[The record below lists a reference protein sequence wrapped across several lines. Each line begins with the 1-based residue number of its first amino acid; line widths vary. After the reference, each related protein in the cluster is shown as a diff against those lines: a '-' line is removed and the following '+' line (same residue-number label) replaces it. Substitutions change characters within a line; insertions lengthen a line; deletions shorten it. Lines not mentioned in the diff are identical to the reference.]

1 MRLLLIEDNKSLVKS
16 LKRGLEEETFAV
28 DVAYDG
34 EEGLFLAETN
44 PYDII
49 ILDLMLPKIDGITLL
64 RRLRRQKIQTHILI
78 LTARDAPDEKVN
90 GLDAGADDY
99 LTKPFH
105 YDELLARIRALLR
118 RKYQKKE
125 PLLHIADLQ
134 INPRTHQVWRNGKE
148 IFLQPK
154 EYAVLECLLR
164 EPERILTRTQI
175 AEHVWN
181 YDVYN
186 QSNVVDVYIRNLRRK
201 IDDGFELKLIHTV
214 RGAGYRLSMES
225 GDETL

>member
-49 ILDLMLPKIDGITLL
+49 ILDLMLPKLDGLTVLRSL
-64 RRLRRQKIQTHILI
+64 RRKAVQTHILI

-105 YDELLARIRALLR
+105 YDELLARIQALLR

-125 PLLHIADLQ
+125 PLLHIADMQ

-154 EYAVLECLLR
+154 EYALLEYLAYHQN
-164 EPERILTRTQI
+164 EIVTRTQLW
-175 AEHVWN
+175 EHL
-181 YDVYN
+181 YDW
-186 QSNVVDVYIRNLRRK
+186 QDESTSNILDVYINHLRNK
-201 IDDGFELKLIHTV
+201 IDKDAREKLILTI
-214 RGAGYRLSMES
+214 RGEGYMLKGE
-225 GDETL
+225 